1 METTVFTGY
10 ISTPCGKDI
19 HSKREA
25 DVESGKSDLPEKEER
40 SAKPMSEY
48 YSDARDKEKSGMAS
62 RTMDIEKARLNAG
75 GRGTEKL
82 RADAQSSWGFNIY
95 RITFSLYCEL

>member
-25 DVESGKSDLPEKEER
+25 DVGSGKSDLPGKEER
-40 SAKPMSEY
+40 KKPAF
-48 YSDARDKEKSGMAS
+48 DAGGNGRRECPNKGYGITVMGYGLWVMGYGLRDK
-62 RTMDIEKARLNAG
+62 D
-75 GRGTEKL
+75 
-82 RADAQSSWGFNIY
+82 
-95 RITFSLYCEL
+95 

>member
-25 DVESGKSDLPEKEER
+25 DVGSGKSDLPVK
-40 SAKPMSEY
+40 
-48 YSDARDKEKSGMAS
+48 KEKSLHLMPAE
-62 RTMDIEKARLNAG
+62 MDGVNVQIRDTG
-75 GRGTEKL
+75 
-82 RADAQSSWGFNIY
+82 
-95 RITFSLYCEL
+95 